1 MHLKGE
7 KHVILIKF
15 TAVAMRIFL
24 HILSQIFYLSKKR
37 LKRWCVFT
45 SCCRI
50 PYDVVVY
57 YHGAHTIYES

>member
-1 MHLKGE
+1 M
-7 KHVILIKF
+7 ILIKF
-15 TAVAMRIFL
+15 TAVALRIFL
-24 HILSQIFYLSKKR
+24 CTQCQKFDLSQIR

-57 YHGAHTIYES
+57 YHGGHTIYES